1 MTVFLAQAVN
11 KLLKSTFG
19 HDSFRAFQKEAVDAI
34 LSEDDLITILPTGGG
49 KSLCYQLPSLVME
62 GVTIVISPLIA
73 LMQDQVTALKA
84 NDIKAEMMNSSQDF
98 QEIQEITTRLLQ
110 NDVKLLYIAPERLSA
125 NGFVELLQRLD
136 INFFVIDEAHCVSE
150 WGHEFRAD
158 YRNLSRLKQIFPDVS
173 IAAFTATATKKVQE
187 DIVATLGLSNPTQ
200 LRGKT
205 LRDNLTVKAKAR
217 QGNGKAQII
226 DFLSSYKGQC
236 GIVYAFSR
244 KEVESVAGYLNQA
257 GFKVGAYHAGLP
269 SGVRDKVYRDFVYE
283 KIDIVVAT
291 IAFGMG
297 IDKSNIR
304 FVAHTSMP
312 KTMENYYQEI
322 GRAGRDGL
330 AAETLLLYT
339 KADEIKKRM
348 FIDDIDNDEY
358 KELLYNKLRKMYSY
372 SNSSECRHKL
382 IAAYFDDDVS
392 TCSDICDNCQKG
404 EVLKLDITQDSM
416 KLLSAIYR
424 CEQKFGL
431 IHIIDVL
438 RGSKAA
444 KILQFHHDELSVYGI
459 GSDNGKNYWNAVADR
474 LFELDAIE
482 IGEFRAIKIRN
493 NGFKILKKDLY
504 VECDEDKLKIPD
516 KKSKKVYENAPKD
529 ELFERFR
536 TLRFELSSI
545 QNVPAYVVFSDK
557 TLVEFAS
564 VLPQTKEEVL
574 DINGV
579 GEVKYERYG
588 EEFLALCQEIKN
600 EI

>member
-1 MTVFLAQAVN
+1 LKKN
-11 KLLKSTFG
+11 KLLKSVFG
-19 HDSFRAFQKEAVDAI
+19 HDAFRAFQAEAVDTI
-34 LSEDDLITILPTGGG
+34 LEKKDLITILPTGGG
-49 KSLCYQLPSLVME
+49 KSLCYQLPSLVMD

-84 NDIKAEMMNSSQDF
+84 NDIKAEMMNSSQEF
-98 QEIQEITTRLLQ
+98 NEIQDITTRLLQ
-110 NDVKLLYIAPERLSA
+110 NEIKLLYIAPERLSA
-125 NGFVELLQRLD
+125 HGFIDLLQRVS

-158 YRNLSRLKQIFPDVS
+158 YRNLSRLKQIFPEIA
-173 IAAFTATATKKVQE
+173 IAAFTATATKMVQE
-187 DIVATLGLSNPTQ
+187 DIVKTLGLVNPSQ
-200 LRGKT
+200 LRGET
-205 LRDNLTVKAKAR
+205 LRDNLTIKAKSR
-217 QGNGKAQII
+217 QGNGKAQILE
-226 DFLSSYKGQC
+226 FLSRYKGQC

-269 SGVRDKVYRDFVYE
+269 TGVRDKVYKDFVYE

-330 AAETLLLYT
+330 ASETLLLYT
-339 KADEIKKRM
+339 KADEIKRRM

-372 SNSSECRHKL
+372 ANSSECRHQL
-382 IAAYFDDDVS
+382 IAAYFDDDIS
-392 TCSDICDNCQKG
+392 TCNDICDNCQKG
-404 EVLKLDITQDSM
+404 EVLKLDITEDSM

-431 IHIIDVL
+431 VHIIDVL

-444 KILQFHHDELSVYGI
+444 KILQFNHDKLSVYSI
-459 GSDNGKNYWNAVADR
+459 GSENGKNYWNAVADR

-482 IGEFRAIKIRN
+482 IGEFRAIKIKN
-493 NGFKILKKDLY
+493 TGFKILKKALH
-504 VECDEDKLKIPD
+504 VECDEDKLKVPD
-516 KKSKKVYENAPKD
+516 KKAKKVYDNAPKD

-536 TLRFELSSI
+536 TLRFEIASKQS
-545 QNVPAYVVFSDK
+545 VPAYIVFSDK
-557 TLVEFAS
+557 TLVEFALA
-564 VLPQTKEEVL
+564 LPQTKEEVL
-574 DINGV
+574 DVNGV
-579 GEVKYERYG
+579 GEVKFERYG
-588 EEFLALCQEIKN
+588 KEFLQLCQEIKN
-600 EI
+600 ES